1 MGFPNWG
8 EGSLT
13 WEKFPHFPVFWKTS
27 LMDVVA
33 NQSRYFL
40 EIGARVIFNAKSYVA
55 DFSQY

>member
-1 MGFPNWG
+1 MEIDTVNVRHI
-8 EGSLT
+8 
-13 WEKFPHFPVFWKTS
+13 KR

-40 EIGARVIFNAKSYVA
+40 EIGARVIFNTKSYVA